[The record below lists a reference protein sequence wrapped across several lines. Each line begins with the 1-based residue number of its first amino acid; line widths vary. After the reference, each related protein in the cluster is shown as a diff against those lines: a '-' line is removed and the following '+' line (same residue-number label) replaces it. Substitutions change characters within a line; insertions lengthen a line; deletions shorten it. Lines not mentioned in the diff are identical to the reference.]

1 MENSYLCQNNYFLI
15 QFMVNILLIFFL
27 FVTTNVFGE
36 QLDSIST
43 YNDHFK
49 IALGHYE
56 SERYKLAESE
66 FKKILIDRKFFS
78 DPVTHLMVAKSQYFQ
93 NKLIECRRTCN
104 SFLNKYPKSKYDVDV
119 RILLGDI
126 FIKQGQYA
134 DAIEQ
139 LFFIR
144 HEPLDSILQY
154 NIDSRILS
162 SIMIGINSDKIE
174 SLLFSSE
181 ERIDRMILN
190 LARSYRSFLDG
201 DMNGMELSLS
211 VIDENIIPS
220 QYKNLYMGLNRFIG
234 SKNSRHGTVAIILPL
249 SGKDKIKGQTFLMG
263 LSAMVTDYQY
273 DLFTHFKIYD
283 NKSNDLTTLK
293 ILQKIN
299 LDRTIISILGYFSE
313 VSNIAATSFSGNIPI
328 LLSKSNF
335 SELSELS
342 ENIYLLSTSTEV
354 QAKLSAQY
362 AINILGYKNIAVLS
376 PADDKNKNYADNFIK
391 ELNQL
396 GIEPVSIEWYYGR
409 PENIS
414 RQFSSIR
421 KIAWSLIPEEDPNL
435 EYLDM
440 EIDSLD
446 ALFDVDIDDFIDMN
460 EEDNNRNIMSR
471 KDSLKVNLKTIDAI
485 YIPINKGDLSFIGT
499 QLPMY
504 NLETK
509 IIGNESWMDIDIL
522 AQDIIGPHL
531 QGLTVLSS
539 EYPKFGITESSDL
552 DRIYSMGYDHS
563 YFINSLV
570 KISSTSRRKF
580 KNLLKKGDL
589 YMGASSLI
597 ELGGPS
603 NNENIIVRVLEYNRE
618 RMETIGYFNGKE
630 LVKNKSSIK

>member
-1 MENSYLCQNNYFLI
+1 MLKILI
-15 QFMVNILLIFFL
+15 LFFLLISN
-27 FVTTNVFGE
+27 NVCGE
-36 QLDSIST
+36 QLDSIIT
-43 YNDHFK
+43 YGDHFGF
-49 IALGHYE
+49 ALGHYE
-56 SERYKLAESE
+56 SDRFKLAESE
-66 FKKILIDRKFFS
+66 FKKILIDRKSFS

-93 NKLIECRRTCN
+93 NKLIECQRTCN

-126 FIKQGQYA
+126 FIKQEQYA

-139 LFFIR
+139 LLLIR
-144 HEPLDSILQY
+144 HEA
-154 NIDSRILS
+154 IDSTLLYSIDNRILS
-162 SIMIGINSDKIE
+162 SIMIGINSNKIE
-174 SLLFSSE
+174 RLLFSSE
-181 ERIDRMILN
+181 KRINRSILN
-190 LARSYRSFLDG
+190 LARSYRSLLDG

-211 VIDENIIPS
+211 VIEEDIIPT
-220 QYKNLYMGLNRFIG
+220 QYKNLYNGLNRFIG

-249 SGKDKIKGQTFLMG
+249 SGQDKIKGQTFLMG
-263 LSAMVTDYQY
+263 LSAMVNDYQY
-273 DLFTHFKIYD
+273 DLFTHFKVYD
-283 NKSNDLTTLK
+283 NKSDDLTTLK

-299 LDRTIISILGYFSE
+299 LDRTIISILGYLSE
-313 VSNIAATSFSGNIPI
+313 ISNIAATSFSGKIPV
-328 LLSKSNF
+328 LLSKSNY
-335 SELSELS
+335 SELPELS
-342 ENIYLLSTSTEV
+342 ENIYLLSTSSEV

-362 AINILGYKNIAVLS
+362 AINILGYKNIAVLA
-376 PADDKNKNYADNFIK
+376 PADNKNKNYADNFIK

-396 GIEPVSIEWYYGR
+396 GIDPVSIEWYYER

-414 RQFSSIR
+414 RQFSAIR
-421 KIAWSLIPEEDPNL
+421 KVAWSLIPKEDPNL
-435 EYLDM
+435 KYLDM

-446 ALFDVDIDDFIDMN
+446 ALFDVDVADFFDKD
-460 EEDNNRNIMSR
+460 EEDDNRKKMSQ
-471 KDSLKVNLKTIDAI
+471 KDSLKINLKTIDAI
-485 YIPINKGDLSFIGT
+485 YMPINKGDLSFIGT

-504 NLETK
+504 NLDAK

-603 NNENIIVRVLEYNRE
+603 NNENKIVRVLEYNRNK
-618 RMETIGYFNGKE
+618 METIGYFNGTE
-630 LVKNKSSIK
+630 LVKNQSSIK

>member
-1 MENSYLCQNNYFLI
+1 MVKILI
-15 QFMVNILLIFFL
+15 TFFFL
-27 FVTTNVFGE
+27 VSNNADGE
-36 QLDSIST
+36 QLDSTST
-43 YNDHFK
+43 YNDHFE

-66 FKKILIDRKFFS
+66 FKKILIDRRSFS

-93 NKLIECRRTCN
+93 NKLIECQRTCN

-119 RILLGDI
+119 KILLGDI
-126 FIKQGQYA
+126 FIKNGKYA
-134 DAIEQ
+134 DVIEQ
-139 LFFIR
+139 LLPIR
-144 HEPLDSILQY
+144 DQAIDSILQY
-154 NIDSRILS
+154 SIDNRILS

-174 SLLFSSE
+174 RLLFSSE
-181 ERIDRMILN
+181 KRINRSILN
-190 LARSYRSFLDG
+190 LARSYRSLLDG

-211 VIDENIIPS
+211 VIEEDIIPA
-220 QYKNLYMGLNRFIG
+220 QYKNLYMGLNLFIG
-234 SKNSRHGTVAIILPL
+234 QKNSRHGTVAIILPL
-249 SGKDKIKGQTFLMG
+249 SGQDKIKGQTYLMG

-273 DLFTHFKIYD
+273 DLSTHFKIYD

-299 LDRTIISILGYFSE
+299 LDRTIISVLGYLSE
-313 VSNIAATSFSGNIPI
+313 ISNIAATSFSGKIPI
-328 LLSKSNF
+328 LLSKSNY
-335 SELSELS
+335 SELPELS
-342 ENIYLLSTSTEV
+342 ENIYLLSTSSEV

-362 AINILGYKNIAVLS
+362 AINILEYRNIAVLS
-376 PADDKNKNYADNFIK
+376 PADEKNKNYADNFIK

-396 GIEPVSIEWYYGR
+396 GIDPVSIEWYYGR

-421 KIAWSLIPEEDPNL
+421 KVAWSLIPEEDPNL

-446 ALFDVDIDDFIDMN
+446 ALFDVDVADFIDTD
-460 EEDNNRNIMSR
+460 EEDNNRKKMSR
-471 KDSLKVNLKTIDAI
+471 KDSLKVNLKTLDAI
-485 YIPINKGDLSFIGT
+485 YMPINKGDLSFIGT

-504 NLETK
+504 NLDTK
-509 IIGNESWMDIDIL
+509 IIGNESWMDINIL

-539 EYPKFGITESSDL
+539 EYPKFGVTKSSDL

-580 KNLLKKGDL
+580 KNLLKKGEL

-597 ELGGPS
+597 ELGGPR
-603 NNENIIVRVLEYNRE
+603 NNENKIVRVLEYNRNK
-618 RMETIGYFNGKE
+618 METIGYFNGTE
-630 LVKNKSSIK
+630 LVKNQSSIK

>member
-1 MENSYLCQNNYFLI
+1 MVKILI
-15 QFMVNILLIFFL
+15 IFFFL
-27 FVTTNVFGE
+27 VSNNADGE
-36 QLDSIST
+36 QLDSTST
-43 YNDHFK
+43 YNDHFE

-66 FKKILIDRKFFS
+66 FKKILIDRRSFS

-93 NKLIECRRTCN
+93 NKLIECQRTCN

-119 RILLGDI
+119 KILLGDI
-126 FIKQGQYA
+126 FIKNGKYA
-134 DAIEQ
+134 DVIEQ
-139 LFFIR
+139 LLPIR
-144 HEPLDSILQY
+144 DQAIDSILQY
-154 NIDSRILS
+154 SIDNRILS

-174 SLLFSSE
+174 RLLFSSE
-181 ERIDRMILN
+181 KRINRSILN
-190 LARSYRSFLDG
+190 LARSYRSLLDG

-211 VIDENIIPS
+211 VIEEDIIPA
-220 QYKNLYMGLNRFIG
+220 QYKNLYKGLNLFIG
-234 SKNSRHGTVAIILPL
+234 KKNSRHGTVAIILPL
-249 SGKDKIKGQTFLMG
+249 SGQDKIKGQTYLMG

-273 DLFTHFKIYD
+273 DLSTHFKIYD

-299 LDRTIISILGYFSE
+299 LDRTIISVLGYLSE
-313 VSNIAATSFSGNIPI
+313 ISNIAATSFTGKIPI
-328 LLSKSNF
+328 LLSKSNY
-335 SELSELS
+335 SELPELS
-342 ENIYLLSTSTEV
+342 ENIYLLSTSSEV

-396 GIEPVSIEWYYGR
+396 GIDPVSIEWYYGR

-421 KIAWSLIPEEDPNL
+421 KVAWSLIPEEDPNL

-446 ALFDVDIDDFIDMN
+446 ALFDVDVADFIDTD
-460 EEDNNRNIMSR
+460 EEDNNRKKMSR
-471 KDSLKVNLKTIDAI
+471 KDSLKVNLKTLDAI
-485 YIPINKGDLSFIGT
+485 YMPINKGDLSFIGT

-504 NLETK
+504 NLDTK

-539 EYPKFGITESSDL
+539 EYPKFGVTKSSDL

-603 NNENIIVRVLEYNRE
+603 NNENKIVRVLEYNRNK
-618 RMETIGYFNGKE
+618 METIGYFNGTE
-630 LVKNKSSIK
+630 LVKNQSSIK

>member
-1 MENSYLCQNNYFLI
+1 MIKILI
-15 QFMVNILLIFFL
+15 IFFL
-27 FVTTNVFGE
+27 LSLNNLASE
-36 QLDSIST
+36 SLDSITT

-49 IALGHYE
+49 MALKHYE

-66 FKKILIDRKFFS
+66 FKKILIDRKSFS

-93 NKLIECRRTCN
+93 DKLIECQRTCN
-104 SFLNKYPKSKYDVDV
+104 SFLNKYPKSKYEVDI
-119 RILLGDI
+119 RMLLGDI
-126 FIKQGQYA
+126 FIKQEKYA
-134 DAIEQ
+134 NAIEQ
-139 LFFIR
+139 LLPIR
-144 HEPLDSILQY
+144 HKAVDSILQY
-154 NIDSRILS
+154 NIDHRILS

-174 SLLFSSE
+174 RLLFSSE
-181 ERIDRMILN
+181 EGINRSILN
-190 LARSYRSFLDG
+190 LARSYRSLLDG
-201 DMNGMELSLS
+201 DINGMELSLS
-211 VIDENIIPS
+211 VIEENIIPA
-220 QYKNLYMGLNRFIG
+220 QYKKLYMGLNRFVG

-249 SGKDKIKGQTFLMG
+249 SGKDKIKGQTYLMG
-263 LSAMVTDYQY
+263 LSAMATDYEF

-283 NKSNDLTTLK
+283 NKSNDLTTLR

-299 LDRTIISILGYFSE
+299 LDRTIISVLGYLSE
-313 VSNIAATSFSGNIPI
+313 ISNIAATSFSGKIPI
-328 LLSKSNF
+328 LLSKSDY
-335 SELSELS
+335 SELPELS
-342 ENIYLLSTSTEV
+342 ENIYLLSTSSEI

-362 AINILGYKNIAVLS
+362 AINILKLKNIAVLS

-396 GIEPVSIEWYYGR
+396 GINPVSIEWYYGR

-421 KIAWSLIPEEDPNL
+421 RVAWSLIPDEDPNL

-446 ALFDVDIDDFIDMN
+446 ALFDVDVADFIDFD
-460 EEDNNRNIMSR
+460 EEDNNRKKMSR
-471 KDSLKVNLKTIDAI
+471 KDSLKVNLNTLDAI

-522 AQDIIGPHL
+522 SQDIIGPHL

-563 YFINSLV
+563 YFVNSLI

-597 ELGGPS
+597 ELGGPR
-603 NNENIIVRVLEYNRE
+603 NNENKIVRVLEYNSN
-618 RMETIGYFNGKE
+618 RMETIGYFNGTE
-630 LVKNKSSIK
+630 LVKN

>member
-1 MENSYLCQNNYFLI
+1 MLKILI
-15 QFMVNILLIFFL
+15 LFFLLISN
-27 FVTTNVFGE
+27 NVCGE
-36 QLDSIST
+36 QLDSIIT
-43 YNDHFK
+43 YGDHFGF
-49 IALGHYE
+49 ALGHYE
-56 SERYKLAESE
+56 SDRFKLAESE
-66 FKKILIDRKFFS
+66 FKKILIDRKSFS

-93 NKLIECRRTCN
+93 NKLIECQRTCN

-126 FIKQGQYA
+126 FIKQEQYA

-139 LFFIR
+139 LLLIR
-144 HEPLDSILQY
+144 HEA
-154 NIDSRILS
+154 IDSTLLYSIDNRILS
-162 SIMIGINSDKIE
+162 SIMIGINSNKIE
-174 SLLFSSE
+174 RLLFSSE
-181 ERIDRMILN
+181 KRINRSILN
-190 LARSYRSFLDG
+190 LARSYRSLLDG

-211 VIDENIIPS
+211 VIEEDIIPT
-220 QYKNLYMGLNRFIG
+220 QYKNLYNGLNRFIG

-249 SGKDKIKGQTFLMG
+249 SGQDKIKGQTFLMG
-263 LSAMVTDYQY
+263 LSAMVNDYQY
-273 DLFTHFKIYD
+273 DLFTHFKVYD
-283 NKSNDLTTLK
+283 NKSDDLTTLK

-299 LDRTIISILGYFSE
+299 LDRTIISILGYLSE
-313 VSNIAATSFSGNIPI
+313 ISNIAATSFSGKIPV
-328 LLSKSNF
+328 LLSKSNY
-335 SELSELS
+335 SELPELS
-342 ENIYLLSTSTEV
+342 ENIYLLSTSSEV

-362 AINILGYKNIAVLS
+362 AINILGYKNIAVLA
-376 PADDKNKNYADNFIK
+376 PADNKNKNYADNFIK

-396 GIEPVSIEWYYGR
+396 GIDPVSIEWYYER

-414 RQFSSIR
+414 RQFSAIR
-421 KIAWSLIPEEDPNL
+421 KVAWSLIPKEDPNL
-435 EYLDM
+435 KYLDM

-446 ALFDVDIDDFIDMN
+446 ALFDVDVADFFDKD
-460 EEDNNRNIMSR
+460 EEDNNRKKMSQ
-471 KDSLKVNLKTIDAI
+471 KDSLKINLKTIDAI
-485 YIPINKGDLSFIGT
+485 YMPINKGDLSFIGT

-504 NLETK
+504 NLDAK

-603 NNENIIVRVLEYNRE
+603 NNENKIVRVLEYNRNK
-618 RMETIGYFNGKE
+618 METIGYFNGTE
-630 LVKNKSSIK
+630 LVKNQSSIK

>member
-1 MENSYLCQNNYFLI
+1 MLKILI
-15 QFMVNILLIFFL
+15 LFFL
-27 FVTTNVFGE
+27 FISNNICGE
-36 QLDSIST
+36 PLDSIIT
-43 YNDHFK
+43 YKDHFE

-66 FKKILIDRKFFS
+66 FKKILIDRKSFS
-78 DPVTHLMVAKSQYFQ
+78 DPVTHLLVAKSQYFQ
-93 NKLIECRRTCN
+93 NKLIECQRTCN

-119 RILLGDI
+119 RMLLGDI
-126 FIKQGQYA
+126 FIKQEKYA
-134 DAIEQ
+134 ESIEQ
-139 LFFIR
+139 LLSIR
-144 HEPLDSILQY
+144 NEVKDSIVQY
-154 NIDSRILS
+154 SIDERILS
-162 SIMIGINSDKIE
+162 SIMIGISSDKIE
-174 SLLFSSE
+174 RLLFSN
-181 ERIDRMILN
+181 ERRINRSILN
-190 LARSYRSFLDG
+190 LARSYRSLLDG

-211 VIDENIIPS
+211 VIEEDIIPV
-220 QYKNLYMGLNRFIG
+220 QYIGLYMGLNRFIG
-234 SKNSRHGTVAIILPL
+234 EKNSRHGTIAIILPL
-249 SGKDKIKGQTFLMG
+249 SGEDKIKGQTFLMG

-273 DLFTHFKIYD
+273 DLSTHFKIYD
-283 NKSNDLTTLK
+283 NKSNDLKTLK

-299 LDRTIISILGYFSE
+299 LDRTIISVLGYLSE
-313 VSNIAATSFSGNIPI
+313 ISNIAATSFSGKVPI
-328 LLSKSNF
+328 LLSKSNY
-335 SELSELS
+335 SELPELS
-342 ENIYLLSTSTEV
+342 ENIYLLSTSSEI

-362 AINILGYKNIAVLS
+362 AINILEYKNIAVLS

-414 RQFSSIR
+414 RQFNSIR
-421 KIAWSLIPEEDPNL
+421 KAAWALIPKEDPNL

-446 ALFDVDIDDFIDMN
+446 ALFDVDVADFINSD
-460 EEDNNRNIMSR
+460 EEENNINKMSR
-471 KDSLKVNLKTIDAI
+471 KDSLKVNLKTLDAI
-485 YIPINKGDLSFIGT
+485 YMPINKGDLSFIGT

-504 NLETK
+504 NLDTK

-603 NNENIIVRVLEYNRE
+603 NNENKIVRVLEYNRNK
-618 RMETIGYFNGKE
+618 METIGYFNGTE
-630 LVKNKSSIK
+630 LVKNQSSIK

>member
-1 MENSYLCQNNYFLI
+1 MLKILI
-15 QFMVNILLIFFL
+15 LFFLLISN
-27 FVTTNVFGE
+27 NVCGE
-36 QLDSIST
+36 QLDSIIT
-43 YNDHFK
+43 YGDHFGF
-49 IALGHYE
+49 ALGHYE
-56 SERYKLAESE
+56 SDRFKLAESE
-66 FKKILIDRKFFS
+66 FKKILIDRKSFS

-93 NKLIECRRTCN
+93 NKLIECQRTCN

-126 FIKQGQYA
+126 FIKQEQYA

-139 LFFIR
+139 LLLIR
-144 HEPLDSILQY
+144 HEA
-154 NIDSRILS
+154 IDSTLLYSIDNRILS
-162 SIMIGINSDKIE
+162 SIMIGINSNKIE
-174 SLLFSSE
+174 RLLFSSE
-181 ERIDRMILN
+181 KRINRSILN
-190 LARSYRSFLDG
+190 LARSYRSLLDG

-211 VIDENIIPS
+211 VIEEDIIPT
-220 QYKNLYMGLNRFIG
+220 QYKNLYNGLNRFIG

-249 SGKDKIKGQTFLMG
+249 SGQDKIKGQTFLMG
-263 LSAMVTDYQY
+263 LSAMVNDYQY
-273 DLFTHFKIYD
+273 DLFTHFKVYD
-283 NKSNDLTTLK
+283 NKSDDLTTLK

-299 LDRTIISILGYFSE
+299 LDRTIISILGYLSE
-313 VSNIAATSFSGNIPI
+313 ISNIAATSFSGKIPV
-328 LLSKSNF
+328 LLSKSNY
-335 SELSELS
+335 SELPELS
-342 ENIYLLSTSTEV
+342 ENIYLLSTSSEV

-362 AINILGYKNIAVLS
+362 AINILGYKNIAVLA
-376 PADDKNKNYADNFIK
+376 PADNKNKNYADNFIK

-396 GIEPVSIEWYYGR
+396 GIDPVSIEWYYER

-414 RQFSSIR
+414 RQFSAIR
-421 KIAWSLIPEEDPNL
+421 KVAWSLIPKEDPNL
-435 EYLDM
+435 KYLDM

-446 ALFDVDIDDFIDMN
+446 ALFDVDVADFFDKD
-460 EEDNNRNIMSR
+460 EEDNNRKKMSQ
-471 KDSLKVNLKTIDAI
+471 KDSLKINLKTIDAI
-485 YIPINKGDLSFIGT
+485 YMPINKGDLSFIGT

-504 NLETK
+504 NLDTK

-603 NNENIIVRVLEYNRE
+603 NNENKIVRVLEYNRNK
-618 RMETIGYFNGKE
+618 METIGYFNGTE
-630 LVKNKSSIK
+630 LVKNQSSIK

>member
-1 MENSYLCQNNYFLI
+1 
-15 QFMVNILLIFFL
+15 MVKIFIITFFL
-27 FVTTNVFGE
+27 AYKNIYGDP
-36 QLDSIST
+36 LDSIIT
-43 YNDHFK
+43 YNDHFGL
-49 IALGHYE
+49 ALGHYE
-56 SERYKLAESE
+56 SARYKLAESE

-93 NKLIECRRTCN
+93 NKLIECKRTCN
-104 SFLNKYPKSKYDVDV
+104 SYLNKYPNSKYGIDA

-126 FIKQGQYA
+126 FIKQEKYA

-139 LFFIR
+139 LLYIR
-144 HEPLDSILQY
+144 HEAIDSTLKY
-154 NIDSRILS
+154 NIDNRILS

-174 SLLFSSE
+174 RLLFSNE
-181 ERIDRMILN
+181 KRINRSILN
-190 LARSYRSFLDG
+190 LARSYRSLLDG

-211 VIDENIIPS
+211 VIEEDIIPF
-220 QYKNLYMGLNRFIG
+220 QYKKLYMGLNRFIG
-234 SKNSRHGTVAIILPL
+234 LKNSRHGTVAIILPL
-249 SGKDKIKGQTFLMG
+249 SGQDKIKGQTFLMG

-273 DLFTHFKIYD
+273 DLSTHFKIYD
-283 NKSNDLTTLK
+283 NKSNDLMTLK

-299 LDRTIISILGYFSE
+299 LDKTIISVLGYFSE
-313 VSNIAATSFSGNIPI
+313 ISNIAATSFSGKIPI
-328 LLSKSNF
+328 LLSKSNY
-335 SELSELS
+335 SELTELS
-342 ENIYLLSTSTEV
+342 ENIYLLSTSSEI

-362 AINILGYKNIAVLS
+362 AINILEYKNIAVLS
-376 PADDKNKNYADNFIK
+376 PADDKNKKYADSFIK

-396 GIEPVSIEWYYGR
+396 GIDPVSIEWYYGR

-446 ALFDVDIDDFIDMN
+446 ALFDVDVADFIDAD
-460 EEDNNRNIMSR
+460 EEDKNRKIMSR
-471 KDSLKVNLKTIDAI
+471 KDSLKVNLKTLDAI
-485 YIPINKGDLSFIGT
+485 YMPISKGDLSFIGT

-504 NLETK
+504 NLDTK
-509 IIGNESWMDIDIL
+509 IIGNESWIDIDIL
-522 AQDIIGPHL
+522 GQDIIGPHL

-552 DRIYSMGYDHS
+552 DRIYSMGYDHG
-563 YFINSLV
+563 YFVNSLI

-597 ELGGPS
+597 ELGGPR
-603 NNENIIVRVLEYNRE
+603 NNENKIVRVLEYNRNK
-618 RMETIGYFNGKE
+618 METIGYLNVTE
-630 LVKNKSSIK
+630 LLKNQSSIK

>member
-1 MENSYLCQNNYFLI
+1 MLKILI
-15 QFMVNILLIFFL
+15 LFFLLISNNL
-27 FVTTNVFGE
+27 CGE
-36 QLDSIST
+36 QLDSIIT
-43 YNDHFK
+43 YGDHFGF
-49 IALGHYE
+49 ALGHYE
-56 SERYKLAESE
+56 SDRFKLAESE
-66 FKKILIDRKFFS
+66 FKKILIDRKSFS

-93 NKLIECRRTCN
+93 NKLIECQRTCN

-126 FIKQGQYA
+126 FIKQEQYA

-139 LFFIR
+139 LLLIR
-144 HEPLDSILQY
+144 HEARDSTLLY
-154 NIDSRILS
+154 SIDNRILS
-162 SIMIGINSDKIE
+162 SIMIGINSNKIE
-174 SLLFSSE
+174 RLLFSSE
-181 ERIDRMILN
+181 KRINRSILN
-190 LARSYRSFLDG
+190 LARSYRSLLDG

-211 VIDENIIPS
+211 VIEEDIIPT
-220 QYKNLYMGLNRFIG
+220 QYKNLYNGLNRFIG

-249 SGKDKIKGQTFLMG
+249 SGQDKIKGQTYLMG
-263 LSAMVTDYQY
+263 LSAMVNDYQY
-273 DLFTHFKIYD
+273 DLFTHFKVYD
-283 NKSNDLTTLK
+283 NKSDDLTTLK

-299 LDRTIISILGYFSE
+299 LDRTIISILGYLSE
-313 VSNIAATSFSGNIPI
+313 ISNIAATSFSGKIPV
-328 LLSKSNF
+328 LLSKSNY
-335 SELSELS
+335 SELPELS
-342 ENIYLLSTSTEV
+342 ENIYLLSTSSEV

-362 AINILGYKNIAVLS
+362 AINILGYKNIAVLA
-376 PADDKNKNYADNFIK
+376 PADNKNKNYADYFIK

-396 GIEPVSIEWYYGR
+396 GIYPVSVEWYYER

-414 RQFSSIR
+414 RQFSAIR
-421 KIAWSLIPEEDPNL
+421 KVAWSLIPKEDPNL
-435 EYLDM
+435 KYLDM

-446 ALFDVDIDDFIDMN
+446 ALFDVDVADFFDKD
-460 EEDNNRNIMSR
+460 EEDNNRKKMSQ
-471 KDSLKVNLKTIDAI
+471 KDSLKINLKTIDAI
-485 YIPINKGDLSFIGT
+485 YMPINKGDLSFIGT
-499 QLPMY
+499 QLPMH
-504 NLETK
+504 NLDAK

-603 NNENIIVRVLEYNRE
+603 NNENKIVRVLEYNRNK
-618 RMETIGYFNGKE
+618 METIGYFNGTE
-630 LVKNKSSIK
+630 LVKNQSSIK

>member
-1 MENSYLCQNNYFLI
+1 
-15 QFMVNILLIFFL
+15 MVNLFQCNLKLLIYSLDMFRILIIFL
-27 FVTTNVFGE
+27 FLTSSNVNGE
-36 QLDSIST
+36 LLDSNIA
-43 YNDHFK
+43 YKNHFE
-49 IALGHYE
+49 IALGNFK
-56 SERYKLAESE
+56 SKRYKLAESE
-66 FKKILIDRKFFS
+66 FKKILIDRKSFI

-93 NKLIECRRTCN
+93 NKLIECQRTCN
-104 SFLNKYPKSKYDVDV
+104 SFLNKYPKSKYDLDV

-126 FIKQGQYA
+126 FINQEKYA

-139 LFFIR
+139 LLLIR
-144 HEPLDSILQY
+144 HEAIDSTLQY
-154 NIDSRILS
+154 SIDNRILF

-174 SLLFSSE
+174 RLLFSSE
-181 ERIDRMILN
+181 KRINRSILN

-211 VIDENIIPS
+211 VIDEDIIPA

-249 SGKDKIKGQTFLMG
+249 SGKDKIKGKTFLMG

-283 NKSNDLTTLK
+283 NKSDDLITLK
-293 ILQKIN
+293 ILKRIN
-299 LDRTIISILGYFSE
+299 LDKTIISILGYLSE
-313 VSNIAATSFSGNIPI
+313 VSNIAATSFSGKIPI
-328 LLSKSNF
+328 LLSKSNY
-335 SELSELS
+335 SELPELS
-342 ENIYLLSTSTEV
+342 ENIYLLSTSSEI

-362 AINILGYKNIAVLS
+362 AINILGFKNIAVLS

-391 ELNQL
+391 EMNQL
-396 GIEPVSIEWYYGR
+396 GVDPVSTEWYYGR

-421 KIAWSLIPEEDPNL
+421 KAAWSLIPKEDPNL

-446 ALFDVDIDDFIDMN
+446 ALFDVDVDDFIDED
-460 EEDNNRNIMSR
+460 EENNNMEKMSR
-471 KDSLKVNLKTIDAI
+471 KDSLKVNLKTLDAI
-485 YIPINKGDLSFIGT
+485 YMPINKGDLSFIGT

-504 NLETK
+504 NLDTK

-522 AQDIIGPHL
+522 SQDIIGPHL

-563 YFINSLV
+563 YFVNSLI

-603 NNENIIVRVLEYNRE
+603 NNENKIVRVLEYNSK
-618 RMETIGYFNGKE
+618 RMETIGYFNGTE
-630 LVKNKSSIK
+630 LVKN

>member
-1 MENSYLCQNNYFLI
+1 MLKILI
-15 QFMVNILLIFFL
+15 LFFL
-27 FVTTNVFGE
+27 LSSNNAVGK
-36 QLDSIST
+36 QLDSTIT
-43 YNDHFK
+43 YYDHFR
-49 IALGHYE
+49 IAMDHYE
-56 SERYKLAESE
+56 SERFKLAESE
-66 FKKILIDRKFFS
+66 FKKILIDRKLFS

-93 NKLIECRRTCN
+93 NKLIECQRTCN
-104 SFLNKYPKSKYDVDV
+104 SFLNKYQKSKYDVDV
-119 RILLGDI
+119 RTLLGDI
-126 FIKQGQYA
+126 FIKQEQYA

-139 LFFIR
+139 LLSIR
-144 HEPLDSILQY
+144 HETTDSILQY
-154 NIDSRILS
+154 SIDSRILS

-174 SLLFSSE
+174 RLLFSSE
-181 ERIDRMILN
+181 KRINRSILN
-190 LARSYRSFLDG
+190 LARSYRSLLDG
-201 DMNGMELSLS
+201 DINGMELSLS
-211 VIDENIIPS
+211 VIQEDIIPT

-234 SKNSRHGTVAIILPL
+234 EKNSRHGTVAIILPL
-249 SGKDKIKGQTFLMG
+249 SGQDKIKGQTFLMG

-273 DLFTHFKIYD
+273 DLSTHFKIYD

-299 LDRTIISILGYFSE
+299 LDRSILSVLGYLSE
-313 VSNIAATSFSGNIPI
+313 ISNIAATSFAGKIPI
-328 LLSKSNF
+328 ILSKSNY
-335 SELSELS
+335 SELPELS
-342 ENIYLLSTSTEV
+342 ENIYLLSTSSEI

-362 AINILGYKNIAVLS
+362 AINILECKNIAVLS
-376 PADDKNKNYADNFIK
+376 PADDNNKNYADNFIK

-421 KIAWSLIPEEDPNL
+421 KVAWSLIPREDPNL

-446 ALFDVDIDDFIDMN
+446 ALFDVDVADFIDID
-460 EEDNNRNIMSR
+460 EENGDREKMSR
-471 KDSLKVNLKTIDAI
+471 KDSLKVNLKTLDAI

-504 NLETK
+504 NLDTK

-603 NNENIIVRVLEYNRE
+603 NNENKIVRVLEYNRNK
-618 RMETIGYFNGKE
+618 METIGYFNGKE
-630 LVKNKSSIK
+630 LVKNQSSIK